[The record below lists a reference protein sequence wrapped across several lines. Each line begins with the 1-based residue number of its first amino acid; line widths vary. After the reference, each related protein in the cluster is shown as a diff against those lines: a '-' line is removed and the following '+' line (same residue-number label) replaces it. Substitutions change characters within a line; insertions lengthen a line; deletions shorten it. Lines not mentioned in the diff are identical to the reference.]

1 MRSPT
6 SLHES
11 LAYSPENF
19 LITSAKR
26 LLQHNPPQSGYA
38 PVAPARP
45 FGSIC
50 EPSGV
55 QWLSRLNTLC
65 GPLRSLQ
72 NAVADVRRT
81 SIWSGYSRHLE
92 TTVARKLMP

>member
-1 MRSPT
+1 MSASPLKADMRQLP
-6 SLHES
+6 
-11 LAYSPENF
+11 
-19 LITSAKR
+19 R
-26 LLQHNPPQSGYA
+26 LVRSVVFVNPL
-38 PVAPARP
+38 
-45 FGSIC
+45 
-50 EPSGV
+50 V